1 MQVTLHK
8 HFMNLPI
15 KAPCTNE
22 KNLIKIFLDGLE
34 IFVELSGDQMASPLF
49 IDILVKSRK
58 SPSETFQLINDHV
71 LSKIEQLC
79 SSVQGCQGVSLVRGV
94 LRPKVVENLLL
105 CKHRKDQAVL
115 LEDLKQELRG
125 ANLDP
130 TYEHPWIEVQEVLE
144 GDDDYLRASTEGSVM
159 SLLGE
164 KDLQDVWQRRQNELM
179 ELQVHFNASSATK
192 DEDYEDAQG
201 SRSGVTMG
209 GTNAIHK
216 NVKLL
221 SEGSFRQLVIDEIH
235 ELPQSIHNKI
245 VPELQSL
252 EKRLMDGIR
261 QEIQSMEKNLHDM
274 LARNLDNIIHLPL
287 ELQKRQ
293 VPCNVYFT
301 TTGAKLQR
309 QLIVKMLPGIHT
321 FHLHLL
327 CECVEGIHVVDEQ
340 EGCQVTKLSA
350 TAQQIVP
357 YLVIGLSI
365 FSLLLKVGAHMAAG
379 IGDMVPNVGKCLA
392 LALDTQCLSDY
403 LPNFG
408 IGKNSQNDPLQG
420 QKTNMI
426 EKEAALKK
434 EEHGAQQWL
443 VDFLKKQNIHKSF
456 GLNRVH
462 YLGIKHGN
470 QGPLIRWICDRHKEE
485 GLKKGIL
492 KPLPITPR

>member
-1 MQVTLHK
+1 
-8 HFMNLPI
+8 MNLPI

-34 IFVELSGDQMASPLF
+34 IFVELNGDQMASPLF
-49 IDILVKSRK
+49 IDILVKSCK
-58 SPSETFQLINDHV
+58 SPSKTFQLINDHI

-79 SSVQGCQGVSLVRGV
+79 STVQGCQGVSLVRGV
-94 LRPKVVENLLL
+94 LRPKAVENLLL
-105 CKHRKDQAVL
+105 CKHRKDQALL
-115 LEDLKQELRG
+115 LEDLKQELKG

-130 TYEHPWIEVQEVLE
+130 KYEHPWPEVRKVLE
-144 GDDDYLRASTEGSVM
+144 GNDDYLGGSMEGSAM

-164 KDLQDVWQRRQNELM
+164 KDTHELFQRRQNELM

-192 DEDYEDAQG
+192 DEDYEDPQG
-201 SRSGVTMG
+201 SQSGVTMG
-209 GTNAIHK
+209 HTNAIHK
-216 NVKLL
+216 NVDLQSK
-221 SEGSFRQLVIDEIH
+221 GSFRQRILEKLD
-235 ELPQSIHNKI
+235 ELPQSIHDKI
-245 VPELQSL
+245 VPELQSM

-274 LARNLDNIIHLPL
+274 LAMNLDNIINLRL

-309 QLIVKMLPGIHT
+309 KLIVKMLPGIHT

-340 EGCQVTKLSA
+340 QGCQITMLSVT
-350 TAQQIVP
+350 TQQIVP

-365 FSLLLKVGAHMAAG
+365 FSLLLKVSAHIVAG
-379 IGDMVPNVGKCLA
+379 IGDMVPNVGKGLA
-392 LALDTQCLSDY
+392 LVFDTQCLSDY
-403 LPNFG
+403 LPNSG
-408 IGKNSQNDPLQG
+408 IGENSQNDPLQG

-426 EKEAALKK
+426 QKEAALRK
-434 EEHGAQQWL
+434 EKHGAEQWL
-443 VDFLKKQNIHKSF
+443 VDFLKKQNIPKSF
-456 GLNRVH
+456 RLSRVH
-462 YLGIKHGN
+462 YHKIKYGN

-492 KPLPITPR
+492 EPLPITPP

>member
-1 MQVTLHK
+1 
-8 HFMNLPI
+8 MNLPI

-34 IFVELSGDQMASPLF
+34 IFVELSGDQMASAIF
-49 IDILVKSRK
+49 IDILVQSCK
-58 SPSETFQLINDHV
+58 SPSKTFQLINDHV

-94 LRPKVVENLLL
+94 LRPKAVENLLL
-105 CKHRKDQAVL
+105 CKHRKDQALL

-130 TYEHPWIEVQEVLE
+130 KYEHPWQQVQEVPK
-144 GDDDYLRASTEGSVM
+144 GSQDYLGRSMEGSAM

-164 KDLQDVWQRRQNELM
+164 KDTHELFQRRQNELM
-179 ELQVHFNASSATK
+179 ELQVHFNASLATK
-192 DEDYEDAQG
+192 DEDYEDPQG

-209 GTNAIHK
+209 GTNVIHK
-216 NVKLL
+216 NVRLL
-221 SEGSFRQLVIDEIH
+221 SKGSFRQLVVDKFDE
-235 ELPQSIHNKI
+235 LRQSIHDDF
-245 VPELQSL
+245 VLELHST

-274 LARNLDNIIHLPL
+274 LAMNLDNIINLPL

-309 QLIVKMLPGIHT
+309 QLIVKMIPGIHT

-327 CECVEGIHVVDEQ
+327 CECPEGIHVVDEQ
-340 EGCQVTKLSA
+340 QGCEVTMLS
-350 TAQQIVP
+350 TKAQQIVP
-357 YLVIGLSI
+357 YLVIGLNI
-365 FSLLLKVGAHMAAG
+365 FSLLLKVGAHIVAG
-379 IGDMVPNVGKCLA
+379 ISDMVPNVGKGLA

-403 LPNFG
+403 LPSSS
-408 IGKNSQNDPLQG
+408 IGENSQNDPLQG

-426 EKEAALKK
+426 QKEAALRK
-434 EEHGAQQWL
+434 EKHGAEQWL
-443 VDFLKKQNIHKSF
+443 VDFLKKQNIPKSF
-456 GLNRVH
+456 HLSRVH
-462 YLGIKHGN
+462 YHKTKYGN

-485 GLKKGIL
+485 GLRKGIL
-492 KPLPITPR
+492 GALPITFP